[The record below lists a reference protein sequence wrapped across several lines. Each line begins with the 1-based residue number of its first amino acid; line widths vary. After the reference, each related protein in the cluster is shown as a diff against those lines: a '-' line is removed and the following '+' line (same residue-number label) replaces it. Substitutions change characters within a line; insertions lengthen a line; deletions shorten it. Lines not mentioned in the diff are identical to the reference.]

1 VRAQAVETEPLA
13 ILAAAAASLGR
24 KSEADHLPANSTFNP
39 LAVFVADSNNW
50 AGHYCHFWDLRHPAG

>member
-50 AGHYCHFWDLRHPAG
+50 AGHYWA